1 MLELL
6 QTENFG
12 SISVTETRQLP
23 VPMMNILNGGAHA
36 ESNVD
41 VQEFMVVPHGF
52 QSFSEALRAGVEI
65 YHSLKTTLK
74 QEGLLGGVGT
84 KVASPRTFLG
94 TKKD

>member
-1 MLELL
+1 MDGSENKGSLGANAILGASSMPEGFFKGELWKH
-6 QTENFG
+6 
-12 SISVTETRQLP
+12 ISHGVETSLP

-65 YHSLKTTLK
+65 YHSLKTT
-74 QEGLLGGVGT
+74 
-84 KVASPRTFLG
+84 
-94 TKKD
+94 